1 MRENKRL
8 LTRFVLLTLA
18 ALLAAL
24 PWTAATADDPETL
37 KLLPGDWAFTGSL
50 EEEEGDEGDTAD
62 LALLT
67 LAADGS
73 LSLQCCGRDGALLG
87 TFRGSWSSAL
97 VQDGMDR
104 LTLAFTAT
112 DHPAHAGEE
121 YGVTCVYDI
130 YTESWV
136 EQDVYHLYLLMELAE
151 KTGLPPFEEIYGEEA
166 AWSLALHREQGPN
179 MQVVNCKTFVSLRA
193 RPDTGSPRLAEVPL
207 GALVLADLPAG
218 ATNGFFRCSWQ
229 DQEGYILA
237 TYLQPLE

>member
-50 EEEEGDEGDTAD
+50 EEEEGDEGNTAD

-104 LTLAFTAT
+104 LTLAFTAS
-112 DHPAHAGEE
+112 AA
-121 YGVTCVYDI
+121 
-130 YTESWV
+130 
-136 EQDVYHLYLLMELAE
+136 LAM
-151 KTGLPPFEEIYGEEA
+151 A
-166 AWSLALHREQGPN
+166 
-179 MQVVNCKTFVSLRA
+179 
-193 RPDTGSPRLAEVPL
+193 
-207 GALVLADLPAG
+207 
-218 ATNGFFRCSWQ
+218 
-229 DQEGYILA
+229 
-237 TYLQPLE
+237 